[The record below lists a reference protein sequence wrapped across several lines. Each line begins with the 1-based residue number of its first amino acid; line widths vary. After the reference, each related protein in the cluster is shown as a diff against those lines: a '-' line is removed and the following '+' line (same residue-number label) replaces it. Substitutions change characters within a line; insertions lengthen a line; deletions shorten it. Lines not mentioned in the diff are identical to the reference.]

1 MTLAGLLGLAQAAGA
16 LYAGGTACTAGLQ
29 QRRIA
34 ALFLAADAS
43 PRTRERFLGL
53 AARDGVPVGFVA
65 SQEELGRLTGAAR
78 RAVAGIEAGPF
89 AGPAVS
95 LCRQSVR
102 ERPIEQS

>member
-16 LYAGGTACTAGLQ
+16 LYAGGTACTAGLR

-43 PRTRERFLGL
+43 PRTRERFVRL
-53 AARDGVPVGFVA
+53 AAQSRVPVGFVV
-65 SQEELGRLTGAAR
+65 SQEELGRLTGAER
-78 RAVAGIEAGPF
+78 RAVAGVGAGPF
-89 AGPAVS
+89 AGPAIS